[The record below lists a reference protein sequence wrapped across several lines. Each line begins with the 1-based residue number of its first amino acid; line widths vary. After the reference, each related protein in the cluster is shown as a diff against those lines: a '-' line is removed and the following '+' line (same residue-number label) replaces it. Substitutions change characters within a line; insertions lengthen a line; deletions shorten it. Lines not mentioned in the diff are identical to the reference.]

1 MLCQSICNPFC
12 FVGLS
17 SSTKILGKGDGVYPK
32 MSNPFKAICT
42 VALCLSVSAAPIY
55 AGSVNSYQVTGPIL
69 EVTSDMI
76 AVKKG
81 KDRWE
86 LSRDSSTR
94 VDGQLK
100 VGSKVTIQY
109 RMVATSIQIKSNK
122 GSQKSK

>member
-1 MLCQSICNPFC
+1 
-12 FVGLS
+12 
-17 SSTKILGKGDGVYPK
+17 
-32 MSNPFKAICT
+32 MSNPFKAMCA

-55 AGSVNSYQVTGPIL
+55 GGSVNSYQVTGPIL

-76 AVKKG
+76 AVQKG

-86 LSRDSSTR
+86 LGRDSSTR

-109 RMVATSIQIKSNK
+109 RMVATSIQVKPNK